1 MSSKHCVLLAVVVAL
16 FTASESYGDEL
27 ESQVHNAIYEQAVP
41 ALAPVIGST
50 DTDANG
56 GEGCNYPGRLLGV
69 VPVDTA
75 EAGLCLSGAVS
86 LGAMAQEFRRQQAEE
101 RRQRRLE
108 REREARR
115 RRERELRQREQDA
128 LRSGTPVTITPG
140 RTVRFISES
149 EASLPRGAP
158 TAVLDAIEA
167 ANSIADTPYIW
178 GGGHGSFESSGYDCS
193 GAVSY
198 ALYGGRFLESPLDST
213 GLETW
218 GESGSGEWI
227 TVYANAGHT
236 WMTIGGLAFDTSG
249 SGGAG
254 PRWHATPP
262 NSAAGFVVRHPLGY

>member
-86 LGAMAQEFRRQQAEE
+86 LEAMAVEFRHLQAEE
-101 RRQRRLE
+101 RRQRRVE

-115 RRERELRQREQDA
+115 RRQRELKERERNA
-128 LRSGTPVTITPG
+128 VRSGTPVTITPG
-140 RTVRFISES
+140 RTVRFVSEI

-158 TAVLDAIEA
+158 PAVLDAIEA

-193 GAVSY
+193 GAVSF
-198 ALYGGRFLESPLDST
+198 ALHGGGMLSSPLVSGDLA
-213 GLETW
+213 GW
-218 GESGSGEWI
+218 GEPGPGEWI
-227 TVYANAGHT
+227 TVYANGGHV
-236 WMTIGGLAFDTSG
+236 WMTIGGVAFDTSG

-254 PRWHATPP
+254 PRWHSTPP